1 MRPHQSLVH
10 SRVRVTPNYALM
22 PLEGFPYSRLPS
34 WPDAQ
39 IRVLVSPAIGAK
51 IVQYIIDLPAG
62 KSGKFEAND
71 EIETFF
77 YVLSG
82 TGAFGKG
89 KHAIDIGAFGLIPP
103 GEPAEFKAG
112 EPLSLLIIQK
122 RYQPAAGIEPF
133 KRLLGHEKKVKSVP
147 WADTNKIKLQTLIPD
162 EIQYDMAMNIFAFTP
177 GYGLP
182 IVETHVMEH
191 GMLIL
196 GGKGM
201 YKLGD
206 DWMEVEKDD
215 AIWIGP
221 FCPQSFYATGDGPAR
236 YIYYKDVNRDIL
248 L

>member
-1 MRPHQSLVH
+1 MRPHHSLVH
-10 SRVRVTPNYALM
+10 SRTRVTPNYALM
-22 PLEGFPYSRLPS
+22 PLEGFPYSRLPN

-39 IRVLVSPAIGAK
+39 IRILVSPAIGAK
-51 IVQYIIDLPAG
+51 IVQYLIDLPAG

-82 TGAFGKG
+82 NGTFGKQIHG
-89 KHAIDIGAFGLIPP
+89 IDPGAFGLVPP
-103 GEPAEFKAG
+103 GGSAEFSADQA
-112 EPLSLLIIQK
+112 LSLLIIQK
-122 RYQPAAGIEPF
+122 RYQPAAGVEPF
-133 KRLLGHEKKVKSVP
+133 KLLLGHEKNVP
-147 WADTNKIKLQTLIPD
+147 GVAWANTDKIKLQTLIPD
-162 EIQYDMAMNIFAFTP
+162 EFAYDMAMNIFAFTP

-191 GMLIL
+191 GMLFL
-196 GGKGM
+196 SGKGM

-206 DWMEVEKDD
+206 DWMEVEKND

-221 FCPQSFYATGDGPAR
+221 FCPQSFYAAGDQPAR